1 LNSRGDQPRMKRNRL
16 LFLAADAE
24 STARLDDLVCS
35 FKAWDSIVK
44 DIDLGNLNLDQLQSR
59 QAHKNRESAAE
70 AVNRTIRETYRW
82 LLAPTEEVEAKGI
95 SPMRW
100 ESFAL
105 NTGSDSFTKEI
116 ERVLREHELVIE
128 TWAPVH
134 LDTLLRAW
142 FWREGVKDIE
152 AKEVWQKSCQYLY
165 MPRLKDSNV
174 FQATLG
180 EGAESRDYFG
190 LALGKR
196 DGKYLSFSFGK
207 RPLIH
212 LEETWIIEPSAAAD
226 YDAELRRAEEEAR
239 PKPQPVANPTAA
251 VAGAPTSTQPNT
263 SIPSRTANRRFYGTV
278 GLDPLLA
285 KKQFADIVD
294 EIVQQFTTRVG
305 DDVQI
310 TVELHAQTKKGFD
323 PGLERTVR
331 ENCRT
336 LRFKSFD
343 FEADD

>member
-1 LNSRGDQPRMKRNRL
+1 
-16 LFLAADAE
+16 
-24 STARLDDLVCS
+24 
-35 FKAWDSIVK
+35 
-44 DIDLGNLNLDQLQSR
+44 
-59 QAHKNRESAAE
+59 
-70 AVNRTIRETYRW
+70 
-82 LLAPTEEVEAKGI
+82 
-95 SPMRW
+95 MRW

-128 TWAPVH
+128 AWAPVH

-142 FWREGVKDIE
+142 FWKEGVKDIE
-152 AKEVWQKSCQYLY
+152 AKDVWQKSCQYLY

-196 DGKYLSFSFGK
+196 DGRYLSFSFGK

-212 LEETWIIEPSAAAD
+212 LEETWIIEPSAATD

-239 PKPQPVANPTAA
+239 PKPQPVANPTAG

-263 SIPSRTANRRFYGTV
+263 SNPTRTANRRFYGTV

-323 PGLERTVR
+323 AGLERTVR

-336 LRFKSFD
+336 LKFKSFD

>member
-1 LNSRGDQPRMKRNRL
+1 MKRNRL

-35 FKAWDSIVK
+35 FKAWESIVK
-44 DIDLGNLNLDQLQSR
+44 DIDLGDLNLDQLQSR
-59 QAHKNRESAAE
+59 QASKNRESAAE

-82 LLAPTEEVEAKGI
+82 LLAPTEEAEGKGI
-95 SPMRW
+95 SAMRW
-100 ESFAL
+100 ESFPL

-134 LDTLLRAW
+134 LDALLRTW
-142 FWREGVKDIE
+142 FWKDGVKDIE
-152 AKEVWQKSCQYLY
+152 AKEIWQKTCQYLY

-174 FQATLG
+174 FQATLA
-180 EGAESRDYFG
+180 EGSETRDYFG

-196 DGKYLSFSFGK
+196 DGKYLSFNFGK

-212 LEETWIIEPSAAAD
+212 LEETWIIEPGVAAD
-226 YDAELRRAEEEAR
+226 YEAALRAAEEASR
-239 PKPQPVANPTAA
+239 PKSQPVET
-251 VAGAPTSTQPNT
+251 VATNGSPAAPTQTQANAAQP
-263 SIPSRTANRRFYGTV
+263 PKTANRRFYGTV
-278 GLDPLLA
+278 TLDPLLA

-305 DDVQI
+305 DQVQI
-310 TVELHAQTKKGFD
+310 SVELHAQTSKGFD
-323 PGLERTVR
+323 AGLERTVR

-336 LRFKSFD
+336 LKFKSFD
-343 FEADD
+343 FEAED